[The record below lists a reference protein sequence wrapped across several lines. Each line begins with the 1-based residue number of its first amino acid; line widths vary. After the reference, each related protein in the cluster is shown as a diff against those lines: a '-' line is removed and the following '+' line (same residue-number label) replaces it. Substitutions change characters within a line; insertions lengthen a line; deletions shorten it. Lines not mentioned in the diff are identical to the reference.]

1 MDTHRQN
8 LRIIALVDCDS
19 FFVSCEQADNKELKN
34 TPTCVISGPNGCVLS
49 RSKEAKVVGVRMGM
63 PMFMA
68 KREYPQVNY
77 IVADHNKYHKY
88 SNLVMECLKDFSPDV
103 EVVSVDEAYLDLT
116 GTEQLFKKGYSDIV
130 KMIRKTIL
138 EKTDISV
145 SIGLSHS
152 KLLAKLASD
161 KAKKTGGFFKIG
173 LDDIETVLKKTDI
186 DEICGIGKGN
196 SAILRRNG
204 VLLAS
209 EFIHKDDAW
218 LKSILGIN
226 GVELKHELLGEAV
239 SKVSSKTEPP
249 KSIQDTSVIGEG
261 TFSDDINTIKIEISK
276 HIHSAC
282 ARLRYHGG
290 KCKTV
295 GLMLRR
301 KDFATLYDKVTLI
314 QPTDFELTIQKAVN
328 EILPKIYSEDTLYRS
343 TGIILDNISY
353 GGEQLSI
360 FSNEETIKERNLSQ
374 CIENIE
380 KRFGKN
386 TIRTGF

>member
-1 MDTHRQN
+1 M
-8 LRIIALVDCDS
+8 
-19 FFVSCEQADNKELKN
+19 
-34 TPTCVISGPNGCVLS
+34 
-49 RSKEAKVVGVRMGM
+49 
-63 PMFMA
+63 
-68 KREYPQVNY
+68 
-77 IVADHNKYHKY
+77 
-88 SNLVMECLKDFSPDV
+88 
-103 EVVSVDEAYLDLT
+103 
-116 GTEQLFKKGYSDIV
+116 
-130 KMIRKTIL
+130 
-138 EKTDISV
+138 
-145 SIGLSHS
+145 
-152 KLLAKLASD
+152 
-161 KAKKTGGFFKIG
+161 
-173 LDDIETVLKKTDI
+173 
-186 DEICGIGKGN
+186 
-196 SAILRRNG
+196 
-204 VLLAS
+204 LAS